1 MLLKYIP
8 LQQFHYV
15 LMHIIILK
23 NDRFNTYYTLLKT
36 ICCIWALLLLS
47 QRTEAQSADT
57 IIVRNFNTGNYQ
69 STSFNY
75 MGING
80 LDGNYYFANENGILQ
95 YDGSEWV
102 LHNVRNYSTVIS
114 LTQTQDSTLYLG
126 GFNEFGFAKRD
137 STGIFIYT
145 SLRKKLDADSTM
157 SEIWQTVQH
166 QGDIYFQS
174 YDRIMRWDGDSLYHI
189 PVKNAFIFV
198 ADNKLYA
205 SAYKGNLIQIRSDS
219 SIFVSDKINFKD
231 DGAMQILPWKEG
243 ESIIFTA
250 SHGMYI
256 LNHKDQTVKKFDASI
271 SEQINKGYLYSAALW
286 KDSLYICSTWEKG
299 IFFMNKKGELVKN
312 LTKNDG
318 LATNFYRELLVDKR
332 DNVWIACNYG
342 ITYLQWPNLN
352 KPTENPASQITKLTI
367 GDRSLVAPYFWNA
380 DIPWQSPVTFH
391 YATPGFD
398 KGDLQYSFH
407 LEGLDTKWSPWTND
421 VKKEYTNLGSGEY
434 TFHVKAKLID
444 GMETIPA
451 TLSISVP
458 RPWYL
463 SYGFIILMIMLGV
476 GFIYGIIK
484 LRTVQLKQLN
494 KQLES
499 IVTARTVE
507 LVAQQQQLQNAN
519 KDLMT
524 INTELDNF
532 VYRSSHD
539 LVAPLKSLKG
549 LIHLAKIDNP
559 GETQLHYLQIMNNSV
574 LRLEDFIKSIMD
586 YSVNAKGEIVLKEV
600 KLDDIIN
607 DIISEIKYFER
618 AEKVDLKKDY
628 SADFSVKSDPSRLK
642 IILSNLMT
650 NSVKYHN
657 YEQPRPYIKVLAEQ
671 DDVKTQ
677 ISIEDNGQ
685 GIPEEYQ
692 IKIFDM
698 FFRASE
704 SAEGSGLGLYIVK
717 DTANKLGAD
726 ITVESELGKGTIF
739 KLTLMHAKQ
748 HN

>member
-1 MLLKYIP
+1 
-8 LQQFHYV
+8 
-15 LMHIIILK
+15 
-23 NDRFNTYYTLLKT
+23 
-36 ICCIWALLLLS
+36 
-47 QRTEAQSADT
+47 
-57 IIVRNFNTGNYQ
+57 
-69 STSFNY
+69 
-75 MGING
+75 MGITG
-80 LDGNYYFANENGILQ
+80 LDDNYYFANENGILQ

-114 LTQTQDSTLYLG
+114 LTQTKDSTLYLG
-126 GFNEFGFAKRD
+126 GFNEFGFARKD
-137 STGIFIYT
+137 STGTFIYT
-145 SLRKKLDADSTM
+145 SLREKLSADSTM
-157 SEIWQTVQH
+157 SEIWQTVQLN
-166 QGDIYFQS
+166 GDIYFQS
-174 YDRIMRWDGDSLYHI
+174 YDRIMRWDGDSLHHI
-189 PVKNAFIFV
+189 PIKNAFIFAV
-198 ADNKLYA
+198 NNKLYA
-205 SAYKGNLIQIRSDS
+205 SAYSGNLVQIRGDS
-219 SIFVSDKINFKD
+219 SVFVSDKINFKD
-231 DGAMQILPWKEG
+231 DGAMQILPWSED

-250 SHGMYI
+250 SHGMFI
-256 LNHKDQTVKKFDASI
+256 LNHEEQTVEKFEAPI
-271 SEQINKGYLYSAALW
+271 SEQVNKGFLYSAVLW

-299 IFFMNKKGELVKN
+299 IFFMNKKGESVKN

-318 LATNFYRELLVDKR
+318 LATNFYRELLVDSR
-332 DNVWIACNYG
+332 DNVWVTCNYG
-342 ITYLQWPNLN
+342 ITYLQWPALN
-352 KPTENPASQITKLTI
+352 KPTEKPSTRITKITTGEKALI
-367 GDRSLVAPYFWNA
+367 APYFLDA
-380 DIPWQSPVTFH
+380 EIPWQSPVTFH

-398 KGDLQYSFH
+398 KGDLQYSFY
-407 LEGLDTKWSPWTND
+407 LEGFDNKWSPWTND

-434 TFHVKAKLID
+434 IFHVKAKLID

-451 TLSISVP
+451 NLSVYVP

-463 SYGFIILMIMLGV
+463 SYGFIITMTIFGI

-484 LRTVQLKQLN
+484 LRTVQLKRLN

-499 IVTARTVE
+499 VVTARTAE

-618 AEKVDLKKDY
+618 AEKVDLKKEY
-628 SADFSVKSDPSRLK
+628 PADFTVKSDPSRLK

-657 YEQPRPYIKVLAEQ
+657 YEQPRPYIKVLTKQ
-671 DDVKTQ
+671 DEEKTQ
-677 ISIEDNGQ
+677 ISIVDNGL
-685 GIPEEYQ
+685 GIPKEYHV
-692 IKIFDM
+692 KIFDM

-717 DTANKLGAD
+717 DTANKLDAD
-726 ITVESELGKGTIF
+726 ITVESAVGKGTVF
-739 KLTLMHAKQ
+739 TLTLMHVAKEAI
-748 HN
+748 